1 LINPILVLLLLHLLN
16 VFRLRKKKTHNT
28 SSVKS
33 NVLDYRE
40 SEVDEDL
47 AYKYYKKKM
56 GIKEASDLA
65 ESSADIIQLSEGNK
79 DNYDS
84 DQDFDEDKGVS

>member
-1 LINPILVLLLLHLLN
+1 
-16 VFRLRKKKTHNT
+16 
-28 SSVKS
+28 
-33 NVLDYRE
+33 
-40 SEVDEDL
+40 
-47 AYKYYKKKM
+47 M